1 MGSQFGSGEAFSFML
16 EVYIPAACGCS
27 KNVEAIGRESVTVS
41 NHWSNYDLDN
51 IGMSFHNFN

>member
-41 NHWSNYDLDN
+41 NDWSNLR
-51 IGMSFHNFN
+51 S